1 MKKNDKWKDKIC
13 LLNNAFTLVELLG
26 VLIILAVIALI
37 TFPIVDSVI
46 KNGREES
53 YNRTVESIIEAA
65 SNYSTVGDLG
75 YSTEKKALYLEDIK
89 RYGLLDQSIINP
101 VTEEEMAGCV
111 WYSWDPVY
119 NQYNFEY
126 DSECVNVDTEPTI
139 NLAYNQNLI
148 NSNGWAKENMSVTL
162 TGNGQIK
169 YCISNS
175 ECTPNLDVTVGNNTK
190 FITSEGN
197 NYLCALS
204 SNSLGTT
211 EKKCLTVKLDKTA
224 PTAGTIT
231 FIGELGNDNWYTSDV
246 TMNIV
251 DGTDSLSGHD
261 KTVSSM
267 TNISNNTT
275 GTNVVVT
282 TTDLAGNISTNTYTV
297 KIDKNSPTL
306 PTIIGGSDSWSTS
319 VKAISIETPST
330 STSGIKNYQYYI
342 STSSTSQTGGNWIDL
357 ANGTT
362 SVNIDTN
369 GTRYIYFRAINNAG
383 KVSDITAPQTT
394 KIDTGTPTTPTIT
407 GGSTT
412 WSSTSKTIKV
422 STASTSTSGIK
433 NYQYYIST
441 SSTSQTGGNWI
452 DLASG
457 ATSVNVSTN
466 GTRYIYFRA
475 VNNAGKTSAVSRY
488 QVTKVDTTTPALRAK
503 ATTTTIPKGY
513 SSSPINYFTI
523 TTNYGSSGGTTT
535 CKVGST
541 TVTNVRSLAV
551 GTHTLTCTMKTGA
564 GKTASASTTLKVV
577 QAVYEYAYTGN
588 YQTFTV
594 PYTGTYTFEVW
605 GAQGGCG
612 FYFDSLGSYPSIDSI
627 TRVGGKGAYAKGTI
641 KLTAGDKYYIYVGGQ
656 GVCDNQAA
664 YNFSSLSSN
673 SIKGGWNGGGQGGG
687 YASTNLGGDN
697 PFDVRIAA
705 GGGGGA
711 TDIRTTSGTW
721 NNTTSLNSRVIVA
734 GGGGG
739 GSSSNVYTYA
749 NGNSTTQLTRQFYG
763 GQGSQ
768 TYYDNSGMAYY
779 DYYKPTITYSY
790 ISGSAGS
797 AGTLGR
803 GGNGGSDNNVHYFGS
818 SSRWCKF
825 PGLIAGGGGGG
836 GYYGGG
842 GGGSGYTD
850 GDRYC
855 NSGSSYWGSGGGG
868 GSSYIN
874 TSLFTS
880 RTVTA
885 GSRRMPTQDGSS
897 TMYGN
902 SGNGFAK
909 ITLISIN

>member
-1 MKKNDKWKDKIC
+1 MRSLVNYKKFSS
-13 LLNNAFTLVELLG
+13 AFTLAELLG
-26 VLIILAVIALI
+26 VIVVLVVVALI
-37 TFPIVDSVI
+37 TFPIITSSIRNSQNKALEDTI
-46 KNGREES
+46 KTIE
-53 YNRTVESIIEAA
+53 EAA
-65 SNYSTVGDLG
+65 YRYSVENDLG
-75 YSTEKKALYLEDIK
+75 YSSQRRPLYLDEIK
-89 RYGLLDQSIINP
+89 QKGFLKKNLVNP
-101 VTEEEMAGCV
+101 ITEEEITGCV
-111 WYSWDPVY
+111 WYSWNIAY
-119 NQYNFEY
+119 NQYFFEY

-197 NYLCALS
+197 NYLCAIS

>member
-1 MKKNDKWKDKIC
+1 MRSLVNYKKFSS
-13 LLNNAFTLVELLG
+13 AFTLAELLG
-26 VLIILAVIALI
+26 VIVVLVVVALI
-37 TFPIVDSVI
+37 TFPIITSSIRNSQNKALEDTI
-46 KNGREES
+46 KTIE
-53 YNRTVESIIEAA
+53 EAA
-65 SNYSTVGDLG
+65 YRYSVENDLG
-75 YSTEKKALYLEDIK
+75 YSSQRRPLYLDEIK
-89 RYGLLDQSIINP
+89 QKGFLKKNLVNP
-101 VTEEEMAGCV
+101 ITEEEITGCV
-111 WYSWDPVY
+111 WYSWNIAY
-119 NQYNFEY
+119 NQYFFEY

-197 NYLCALS
+197 NYLCAIS

-475 VNNAGKTSAVSRY
+475 VNNAGKTSAVSGY

-711 TDIRTTSGTW
+711 TDIRTASGTW

>member
-1 MKKNDKWKDKIC
+1 MRSLVNYKKFSS
-13 LLNNAFTLVELLG
+13 AFTLAELLG
-26 VLIILAVIALI
+26 VIVVLVVVALI
-37 TFPIVDSVI
+37 TFPIITSSIRNSQNKALEDTI
-46 KNGREES
+46 KTIE
-53 YNRTVESIIEAA
+53 EAA
-65 SNYSTVGDLG
+65 YRYSVENDLG
-75 YSTEKKALYLEDIK
+75 YSSQRRPLYLDEIK
-89 RYGLLDQSIINP
+89 QKGFLKKNLVNP
-101 VTEEEMAGCV
+101 ITEEEITGCV
-111 WYSWDPVY
+111 WYSWNIAY
-119 NQYNFEY
+119 NQYFFEY

-197 NYLCALS
+197 NYLCAIS

-475 VNNAGKTSAVSRY
+475 VNNAGKTSAVSGY

-513 SSSPINYFTI
+513 SSSPVNYFTI

>member
-89 RYGLLDQSIINP
+89 KYGLLDQSIINP

-394 KIDTGTPTTPTIT
+394 KIDTGTPTTPTIA

-441 SSTSQTGGNWI
+441 SSVKQEET
-452 DLASG
+452 
-457 ATSVNVSTN
+457 
-466 GTRYIYFRA
+466 
-475 VNNAGKTSAVSRY
+475 
-488 QVTKVDTTTPALRAK
+488 
-503 ATTTTIPKGY
+503 
-513 SSSPINYFTI
+513 
-523 TTNYGSSGGTTT
+523 
-535 CKVGST
+535 
-541 TVTNVRSLAV
+541 
-551 GTHTLTCTMKTGA
+551 
-564 GKTASASTTLKVV
+564 
-577 QAVYEYAYTGN
+577 
-588 YQTFTV
+588 
-594 PYTGTYTFEVW
+594 
-605 GAQGGCG
+605 
-612 FYFDSLGSYPSIDSI
+612 
-627 TRVGGKGAYAKGTI
+627 
-641 KLTAGDKYYIYVGGQ
+641 
-656 GVCDNQAA
+656 
-664 YNFSSLSSN
+664 
-673 SIKGGWNGGGQGGG
+673 
-687 YASTNLGGDN
+687 
-697 PFDVRIAA
+697 
-705 GGGGGA
+705 
-711 TDIRTTSGTW
+711 
-721 NNTTSLNSRVIVA
+721 
-734 GGGGG
+734 
-739 GSSSNVYTYA
+739 
-749 NGNSTTQLTRQFYG
+749 
-763 GQGSQ
+763 
-768 TYYDNSGMAYY
+768 
-779 DYYKPTITYSY
+779 
-790 ISGSAGS
+790 
-797 AGTLGR
+797 
-803 GGNGGSDNNVHYFGS
+803 
-818 SSRWCKF
+818 
-825 PGLIAGGGGGG
+825 GLI
-836 GYYGGG
+836 
-842 GGGSGYTD
+842 
-850 GDRYC
+850 
-855 NSGSSYWGSGGGG
+855 
-868 GSSYIN
+868 
-874 TSLFTS
+874 
-880 RTVTA
+880 
-885 GSRRMPTQDGSS
+885 
-897 TMYGN
+897 
-902 SGNGFAK
+902 
-909 ITLISIN
+909 

>member
-197 NYLCALS
+197 NYLCAIS

-211 EKKCLTVKLDKTA
+211 EKKYLTVKLDKTA

-394 KIDTGTPTTPTIT
+394 KIDIGTPTTPTIA

-612 FYFDSLGSYPSIDSI
+612 FYFDSLGGYPSIDSI

-641 KLTAGDKYYIYVGGQ
+641 KLTAGEQYYIYVGGQ

>member
-65 SNYSTVGDLG
+65 SNYSTVGNLG

-89 RYGLLDQSIINP
+89 KYGLLDQSIINP

>member
-1 MKKNDKWKDKIC
+1 MRSLVNYKKFSS
-13 LLNNAFTLVELLG
+13 AFTLAELLG
-26 VLIILAVIALI
+26 VIVVLAVVALI
-37 TFPIVDSVI
+37 TFPIITSSIRNSQNKALEDTI
-46 KNGREES
+46 KTIE
-53 YNRTVESIIEAA
+53 EAA
-65 SNYSTVGDLG
+65 YRYSVENDLG
-75 YSTEKKALYLEDIK
+75 YSSQRRPLYLDEIK
-89 RYGLLDQSIINP
+89 QKGFLKKNLVNP
-101 VTEEEMAGCV
+101 ITEEEITGCV
-111 WYSWDPVY
+111 WYSWNIAY
-119 NQYNFEY
+119 NQYFFEY

-224 PTAGTIT
+224 QTAGTIT

-475 VNNAGKTSAVSRY
+475 VNNAGKTSAVSGY

>member
-1 MKKNDKWKDKIC
+1 MRSLVNYKKFSS
-13 LLNNAFTLVELLG
+13 AFTLAELLG
-26 VLIILAVIALI
+26 VIVVLVVVALI
-37 TFPIVDSVI
+37 TFPIITSSIRNSQNKALEDTI
-46 KNGREES
+46 KTIE
-53 YNRTVESIIEAA
+53 EAA
-65 SNYSTVGDLG
+65 YRYSVENDLG
-75 YSTEKKALYLEDIK
+75 YSSQRRPLYLDEIK
-89 RYGLLDQSIINP
+89 QKGFLKKNLVNP
-101 VTEEEMAGCV
+101 ITEEEITGCV
-111 WYSWDPVY
+111 WYSWNIAY
-119 NQYNFEY
+119 NQYFFEY

-197 NYLCALS
+197 NYLCAIS

-412 WSSTSKTIKV
+412 WSSTSTTIKA

-475 VNNAGKTSAVSRY
+475 VNNAGKTSAVSGY

-779 DYYKPTITYSY
+779 DYYKPTITYS
-790 ISGSAGS
+790 
-797 AGTLGR
+797 
-803 GGNGGSDNNVHYFGS
+803 
-818 SSRWCKF
+818 
-825 PGLIAGGGGGG
+825 
-836 GYYGGG
+836 
-842 GGGSGYTD
+842 
-850 GDRYC
+850 
-855 NSGSSYWGSGGGG
+855 
-868 GSSYIN
+868 
-874 TSLFTS
+874 
-880 RTVTA
+880 
-885 GSRRMPTQDGSS
+885 
-897 TMYGN
+897 
-902 SGNGFAK
+902 
-909 ITLISIN
+909 

>member
-1 MKKNDKWKDKIC
+1 MRSLVNYKKFSS
-13 LLNNAFTLVELLG
+13 AFTLAELLG
-26 VLIILAVIALI
+26 VIVVLAVVALI
-37 TFPIVDSVI
+37 TFPIITSSIRNSQNKALEDTI
-46 KNGREES
+46 KTIE
-53 YNRTVESIIEAA
+53 EAA
-65 SNYSTVGDLG
+65 YRYSVENDLG
-75 YSTEKKALYLEDIK
+75 YSSQRRPLYLDEIK
-89 RYGLLDQSIINP
+89 QKGFLKKNLVNP
-101 VTEEEMAGCV
+101 ITEEEITGCV
-111 WYSWDPVY
+111 WYSWNIAY
-119 NQYNFEY
+119 NQYFFEY

-197 NYLCALS
+197 NYLCAIS

-855 NSGSSYWGSGGGG
+855 NSGSGYWGSGGGG

>member
-1 MKKNDKWKDKIC
+1 MRSLVNYKKFSS
-13 LLNNAFTLVELLG
+13 AFTLAELLG
-26 VLIILAVIALI
+26 VIVVLAVVALI
-37 TFPIVDSVI
+37 TFPIITSSIRNSQNEALEDTI
-46 KNGREES
+46 KTIE
-53 YNRTVESIIEAA
+53 EAA
-65 SNYSTVGDLG
+65 YRYSVENDLG
-75 YSTEKKALYLEDIK
+75 YSSQRRPLYLDEIK
-89 RYGLLDQSIINP
+89 QKGFLKKNLVNP
-101 VTEEEMAGCV
+101 ITEEEITGCV
-111 WYSWDPVY
+111 WYSWNIAY
-119 NQYNFEY
+119 NQYFFEY

-197 NYLCALS
+197 NYLCAIS

-513 SSSPINYFTI
+513 SSSPVNYFTI

>member
-1 MKKNDKWKDKIC
+1 MRSLVNYKKFSS
-13 LLNNAFTLVELLG
+13 AFTLAELLG
-26 VLIILAVIALI
+26 VIVVLVVVALI
-37 TFPIVDSVI
+37 TFPIITSSIRNSQNKALEDTI
-46 KNGREES
+46 KTIE
-53 YNRTVESIIEAA
+53 EAA
-65 SNYSTVGDLG
+65 YRYSVENDLG
-75 YSTEKKALYLEDIK
+75 YSSQRRPLYLDEIK
-89 RYGLLDQSIINP
+89 QKGFLKKNLVNP
-101 VTEEEMAGCV
+101 ITEEEITGCV
-111 WYSWDPVY
+111 WYSWNIAY
-119 NQYNFEY
+119 NQYFFEY

-197 NYLCALS
+197 NYLCAIS

-855 NSGSSYWGSGGGG
+855 NSGSGYWGSGGGG

>member
-1 MKKNDKWKDKIC
+1 MRSLVNYKKFSS
-13 LLNNAFTLVELLG
+13 AFTLAELLG
-26 VLIILAVIALI
+26 VIVVLVVVALI
-37 TFPIVDSVI
+37 TFPIITSSIRNSQNKALEDTI
-46 KNGREES
+46 KTIE
-53 YNRTVESIIEAA
+53 EAA
-65 SNYSTVGDLG
+65 YRYSVENDLG
-75 YSTEKKALYLEDIK
+75 YSSQRRPLYLDEIK
-89 RYGLLDQSIINP
+89 QKGFLKKNLVNP
-101 VTEEEMAGCV
+101 ITEEEITGCV
-111 WYSWDPVY
+111 WYSWNIAY
-119 NQYNFEY
+119 NQYFFEY

-197 NYLCALS
+197 NYLCAIS

-412 WSSTSKTIKV
+412 WSSTSKTIKA

-475 VNNAGKTSAVSRY
+475 VNNAGKTSAVSGY

>member
-1 MKKNDKWKDKIC
+1 MRSLVNYKKFSS
-13 LLNNAFTLVELLG
+13 AFTLAELLG
-26 VLIILAVIALI
+26 VIVVLVVVALI
-37 TFPIVDSVI
+37 TFPIITSSIRNSQNKALEDTI
-46 KNGREES
+46 KTIE
-53 YNRTVESIIEAA
+53 EAA
-65 SNYSTVGDLG
+65 YRYSVENDLG
-75 YSTEKKALYLEDIK
+75 YSSQRRPLYLDEIK
-89 RYGLLDQSIINP
+89 QKGFLKKNLVNP
-101 VTEEEMAGCV
+101 ITEEEITGCV
-111 WYSWDPVY
+111 WYSWNIAY
-119 NQYNFEY
+119 NQYFFEY

-197 NYLCALS
+197 NYLCAIS

-412 WSSTSKTIKV
+412 WSSTSKTIKA

-475 VNNAGKTSAVSRY
+475 VNNAGKTSAVSGY

-711 TDIRTTSGTW
+711 TDIRTASGTW